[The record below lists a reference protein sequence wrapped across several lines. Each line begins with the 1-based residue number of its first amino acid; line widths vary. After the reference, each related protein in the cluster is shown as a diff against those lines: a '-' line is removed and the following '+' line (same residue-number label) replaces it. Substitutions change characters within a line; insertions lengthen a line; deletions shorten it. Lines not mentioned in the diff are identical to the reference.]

1 MKNQE
6 AIWNIEYKANKQKWH
21 KETINLPK
29 LIENKK
35 VLEIGVGNGK
45 TLKAI
50 LRQNPKT
57 IAAMDFSSEAL
68 NACKKIFHEKKISFV
83 KANMTNLPFE
93 NEEFD
98 IIICYYVLNNLLEKE
113 RKKAVKEI
121 NRVIKTRGKLLF
133 EDLAVGDF
141 RETNKNQKTIES
153 HTIKNKKG
161 IICHF
166 FEIKEIKKLF
176 NRFSTKKLTQRT
188 FNPIINKPK
197 LKRKIISGIFTKN

>member
-6 AIWNIEYKANKQKWH
+6 STWDIEYLKNPHKWH

-29 LIENKK
+29 FIENKK
-35 VLEIGVGNGK
+35 VLEIGAGNGK
-45 TLKAI
+45 TLQI
-50 LRQNPKT
+50 IMRQNPKEVV
-57 IAAMDFSSEAL
+57 AMDFSSEAL
-68 NACKKIFHEKKISFV
+68 NKCKEIFHEKNINFV
-83 KANMTNLPFE
+83 KANITNLPFE

-98 IIICYYVLNNLLEKE
+98 IVVCYYVLNNLLEKE
-113 RKKAVKEI
+113 REKAVKEM

-141 RETNKNQKTIES
+141 RETNKKQKLIED

-166 FEIKEIKKLF
+166 FGTGEIKKLF
-176 NRFSTKKLTQRT
+176 RLFSTKKLAQRT
-188 FNPIINKPK
+188 FNPIFNKPK
-197 LKRKIISGIFTKN
+197 LKRKIISGIFVKK